1 MINLIDIKNVLILFL
16 PACAQND
23 LKITWELP
31 QAVKLLLMGKVCLL
45 FTLLLIFLDSN
56 ISTSF
61 RVTINFIYYI
71 YIFIYIYII
80 YYIIYYIYI
89 IFIIYTFIY
98 YIYIIYFMYLKYTLN
113 I

>member
-1 MINLIDIKNVLILFL
+1 MINLIDIKNVLTLFL
-16 PACAQND
+16 PTCAQND

-45 FTLLLIFLDSN
+45 FTLLVIFLDSN

-61 RVTINFIYYI
+61 RVTISIY
-71 YIFIYIYII
+71 
-80 YYIIYYIYI
+80 
-89 IFIIYTFIY
+89 IY